1 MKSTNY
7 TCKNNE
13 CNETEL
19 KSMSTERFV
28 GKDNGNEPMVVEEWI
43 LWCPECEEVTELE
56 EY

>member
-1 MKSTNY
+1 MKSIKD

-28 GKDNGNEPMVVEEWI
+28 GRDSDNEPIVVEEWM
-43 LWCPECEEVTELE
+43 LWCPECEEITECE
-56 EY
+56 EQ